1 MIRKEEVFKIG
12 RFAKPHGIK
21 GEIALVTDSAVLD
34 AAAED
39 EDLYVVCEMD
49 GILVPF
55 FIEEYRYKTDSV
67 VLLKLENVDD
77 EQAARQL
84 ANRDVFYPLA
94 KVDEAERIME
104 IGWEYLIG
112 FRIIGKEGTEIGRI
126 TNVDDS
132 TANVLLQVM
141 DAAGR
146 ERLLPVVEAWI
157 TSLDDKNRTVVM
169 TLPDGLLDL

>member
-1 MIRKEEVFKIG
+1 M
-12 RFAKPHGIK
+12 
-21 GEIALVTDSAVLD
+21 
-34 AAAED
+34 
-39 EDLYVVCEMD
+39 YVVCEID

-112 FRIIGKEGTEIGRI
+112 FRIIGKEGNEIGRI
-126 TNVDDS
+126 TDVDDS

>member
-39 EDLYVVCEMD
+39 EDLYVVCEID

-112 FRIIGKEGTEIGRI
+112 FRIIGKEGNEIGRI
-126 TNVDDS
+126 TDVDDS
-132 TANVLLQVM
+132 TENVLLQI
-141 DAAGR
+141 DHAGR
-146 ERLLPVVEAWI
+146 ELLIPAVEAFI
-157 TSLDDKNRTVVM
+157 EDIDAARKELKMSL
-169 TLPDGLLDL
+169 PEGLLDL